1 MEWMCREVKA
11 MDIPLELNFLGLA
24 EGRAYPCRDFWEIA
38 ARTGN
43 KVIFGCDAHDAHAV
57 ADPAII
63 ERANEWVA
71 EYGLQVVD
79 RVILHRPRA

>member
-1 MEWMCREVKA
+1 

-57 ADPAII
+57 ADPRVCETA
-63 ERANEWVA
+63 EQWAK
-71 EYGLQVVD
+71 EYGLQVIDGVQ
-79 RVILHRPRA
+79 LHRPKLQKNP